1 MSQFLIN
8 PYSLAKDWLLD
19 TYTGAAGAYA
29 VRRLS
34 GSYAGACLRVRRS
47 NDNAE
52 QDIGFDAGGNLDE
65 AQLTAF
71 VGANSGFVTTWYDQ
85 SGNGRNATQTTSGNQ
100 PRIVNSGTVDK
111 DGGRISLDFNGTS
124 HFLSIGSSLS
134 IYQNVGYGQA
144 FSVINSSTSTA
155 ETRFAFYHARGGS
168 PPRVRFTLS
177 KNTTAGGFAIG
188 GRRLDADGVQ
198 YVSTSYFSGR
208 RLATSFLNY
217 ADRLGELYLNGT
229 LATSNNTF
237 QTAGNTSNTA
247 ATANSTIG
255 KAVDPLQAEYWEGK
269 VQEMIFYNTDQT
281 ANRSAIETDIN
292 GYYSIY

>member
-71 VGANSGFVTTWYDQ
+71 VGANNGFVTTWYDQ
-85 SGNGRNATQTTSGNQ
+85 SGNARNATQTTSGNQ

-111 DGGRISLDFNGTS
+111 EGANPALTFNGTS
-124 HFLSIGSSLS
+124 QFFDADSLASTVTGEDKPLTMFATVKPANSNVVKQTLAFGNSASANGRIDTLRFENTAKYYGLIRDNANTQINVISAGSYSANVRYLATVRTSGLSYQIFSNGSSVASGSYNIGTITLNLAKIGRARSLS
-134 IYQNVGYGQA
+134 QE
-144 FSVINSSTSTA
+144 FW
-155 ETRFAFYHARGGS
+155 
-168 PPRVRFTLS
+168 
-177 KNTTAGGFAIG
+177 
-188 GRRLDADGVQ
+188 
-198 YVSTSYFSGR
+198 
-208 RLATSFLNY
+208 
-217 ADRLGELYLNGT
+217 NGT
-229 LATSNNTF
+229 MS
-237 QTAGNTSNTA
+237 
-247 ATANSTIG
+247 
-255 KAVDPLQAEYWEGK
+255 
-269 VQEMIFYNTDQT
+269 EMVLYASDQS